1 MNLFNLVLRFWRAA
15 EEEAF
20 TPSEAA
26 LYFYLL
32 HKANTLKWQMPI
44 RCPTTTIC
52 AFLSTSKQNVIKARE
67 GLRRRG
73 FVEYHSGSGTK
84 DIPLYSLIDQSAP
97 LSGQLSDE
105 LSPQLSDKMWGQ
117 LSGQLTLYM
126 NKDKDRLTTTARTES
141 VLSLE
146 DLEKMFLD
154 DEQWQQSVL
163 ALLLARNIE
172 GATHEILRTQISQF
186 FLYLKASGQ
195 TEGETKDC
203 KNYFVNWLSKQQL
216 TNPRDG
222 IIKPDNQDRRRASEV
237 SPAPTEAYYQSF

>member
-1 MNLFNLVLRFWRAA
+1 MNMFNFVSRFWRAA

-32 HKANTLKWQMPI
+32 HKANTQKWQMPI
-44 RCPTTTIC
+44 RCPTSTVC
-52 AFLSTSKQNVIKARE
+52 AFLSTTKQNVMKARE
-67 GLRRRG
+67 GLRQRG
-73 FVEYHSGSGTK
+73 FIEYHPGSGTH
-84 DIPLYSLIDQSAP
+84 DSPLYTLTENPSELSDRLSNE
-97 LSGQLSDE
+97 LSGQLSN
-105 LSPQLSDKMWGQ
+105 QLP
-117 LSGQLTLYM
+117 LYK
-126 NKDKDRLTTTARTES
+126 NKDKDRPTTTARTDS

-146 DLEKMFLD
+146 ELEKMFQE

-163 ALLLARNIE
+163 ALLLARNIK

-222 IIKPDNQDRRRASEV
+222 IIKPDKQDRRRASEV

>member
-1 MNLFNLVLRFWRAA
+1 MNMFNLVSRFWRAA

-32 HKANTLKWQMPI
+32 HKANTQKWQMPI
-44 RCPTTTIC
+44 RCPTSTVC
-52 AFLSTSKQNVIKARE
+52 AFLSTTKQNVMKARE
-67 GLRRRG
+67 GLRQRG
-73 FVEYHSGSGTK
+73 FIEYHPGSGTH
-84 DIPLYSLIDQSAP
+84 DSPLYTLTENPSELSDRLSNE
-97 LSGQLSDE
+97 LSGQLSN
-105 LSPQLSDKMWGQ
+105 QLP
-117 LSGQLTLYM
+117 LYK
-126 NKDKDRLTTTARTES
+126 NKDKDRPTTTARTDS

-146 DLEKMFLD
+146 ELEKMFQE

-222 IIKPDNQDRRRASEV
+222 IIKPDKQDRRRASEV

>member
-1 MNLFNLVLRFWRAA
+1 MNMFNFVSRFWRAA

-32 HKANTLKWQMPI
+32 HKANTQKWQMPI
-44 RCPTTTIC
+44 RCPTSTVC
-52 AFLSTSKQNVIKARE
+52 AFLSTTKQNVMKARE
-67 GLRRRG
+67 GLRQRG
-73 FVEYHSGSGTK
+73 FIEYHPGSGTH
-84 DIPLYSLIDQSAP
+84 DSPLYTLTENPSELSDRLSNE
-97 LSGQLSDE
+97 LSGQLSN
-105 LSPQLSDKMWGQ
+105 QLP
-117 LSGQLTLYM
+117 LYK
-126 NKDKDRLTTTARTES
+126 NKDKDRSTTTARMES
-141 VLSLE
+141 ILSLE
-146 DLEKMFLD
+146 ELEKMFQE

-163 ALLLARNIE
+163 ALLLAKNIK

>member
-1 MNLFNLVLRFWRAA
+1 MNIFNLVSRFWRAA

-32 HKANTLKWQMPI
+32 HKANTQKWQMPI
-44 RCPTTTIC
+44 RCPTSTVC
-52 AFLSTSKQNVIKARE
+52 AFLSTTKQNVMKARE
-67 GLRRRG
+67 GLRQRG
-73 FVEYHSGSGTK
+73 FIEYHPGSGTH
-84 DIPLYSLIDQSAP
+84 DSPLYTLTENPSELSDRVSNE
-97 LSGQLSDE
+97 LSGQLSN
-105 LSPQLSDKMWGQ
+105 QLP
-117 LSGQLTLYM
+117 LYK
-126 NKDKDRLTTTARTES
+126 NKDKDRPTTTARTDS

-146 DLEKMFLD
+146 ELEKMFQE

>member
-1 MNLFNLVLRFWRAA
+1 MNMFNLVSRFWRAA

-32 HKANTLKWQMPI
+32 HKANTQKWQMPI
-44 RCPTTTIC
+44 RCPTSTVC
-52 AFLSTSKQNVIKARE
+52 AFLSTTKQNVMKARE
-67 GLRRRG
+67 GLRQRG
-73 FVEYHSGSGTK
+73 FIEYHPGSGT
-84 DIPLYSLIDQSAP
+84 DDSPLYTLTENPSELSDRLSNE
-97 LSGQLSDE
+97 LSGQLSN
-105 LSPQLSDKMWGQ
+105 QLP
-117 LSGQLTLYM
+117 LYK
-126 NKDKDRLTTTARTES
+126 NKDKDRFTTTARMEAI
-141 VLSLE
+141 LSLE
-146 DLEKMFLD
+146 ELEKMFQE

>member
-1 MNLFNLVLRFWRAA
+1 MNMFNLVSRFWRAA

-20 TPSEAA
+20 TPSEAD

-32 HKANTLKWQMPI
+32 HKANTQKWQMPI
-44 RCPTTTIC
+44 RCPTSTVC
-52 AFLSTSKQNVIKARE
+52 AFLSTTKQNVMKARE
-67 GLRRRG
+67 GLRQRG
-73 FVEYHSGSGTK
+73 FIEYHPGSGTH
-84 DIPLYSLIDQSAP
+84 DSPLYTLTENPSELSDRLSNQ
-97 LSGQLSDE
+97 LSGQLSN
-105 LSPQLSDKMWGQ
+105 QLP
-117 LSGQLTLYM
+117 LYK
-126 NKDKDRLTTTARTES
+126 NKDKDRSTTTARMES
-141 VLSLE
+141 ILSLE
-146 DLEKMFLD
+146 ELEKMFQE

-163 ALLLARNIE
+163 ALLLARNIK

>member
-1 MNLFNLVLRFWRAA
+1 M
-15 EEEAF
+15 
-20 TPSEAA
+20 
-26 LYFYLL
+26 
-32 HKANTLKWQMPI
+32 
-44 RCPTTTIC
+44 
-52 AFLSTSKQNVIKARE
+52 KARE

-73 FVEYHSGSGTK
+73 FIEYHSGSGTK
-84 DIPLYSLIDQSAP
+84 DIPQYTLIDQSAP

-105 LSPQLSDKMWGQ
+105 LSPQLSGQ
-117 LSGQLTLYM
+117 MSEQLTLYK
-126 NKDKDRLTTTARTES
+126 NKDKDRPTTTARTDS

-146 DLEKMFLD
+146 ELEKMFQE